1 MVGGRR
7 LVPLMCLG
15 TALSLAGCGGG
26 STSTSSQ
33 PTSSTPPAISVSISP
48 SSAHVQVGST
58 EQFTATVSSANNTAV
73 KWWVNGIAGGNATLG
88 TITSNGLYAAPAVV
102 PNPATVTVAA
112 VSQADS
118 TKSGAA
124 ATTIV
129 LPQIGHVFLLVEE
142 NHGYSS
148 VIGNSAMPYLNSLA
162 SVYGVATNYYANTHP
177 SIGNYFMLT
186 TGQIITN
193 NDSYTATVSADNL
206 LRELI
211 AAGKTWKSYAESL
224 PSVGYTGGDVYPYLA
239 HHNPP
244 SYFSD
249 VRSSSTEVL
258 NLVPFTQLATDL
270 ANDQLPN
277 FGFIVPNAEHD
288 AHDCPDGT
296 GNCADSVKLSSA
308 DSWLQADISPLIAS
322 ASFQQ
327 DGLLIIVFDESL
339 KSDTRYGGGQV
350 ALLMISRKAKA
361 AFHSTTFYQHESTL
375 RTLVET
381 TAAAALPG
389 ASVSAADMGEFFP

>member
-1 MVGGRR
+1 M
-7 LVPLMCLG
+7 
-15 TALSLAGCGGG
+15 
-26 STSTSSQ
+26 
-33 PTSSTPPAISVSISP
+33 SP
-48 SSAHVQVGST
+48 STADVQVGST
-58 EQFTATVSSANNTAV
+58 QQFTATVSNASNTAV

-88 TITSNGLYAAPAVV
+88 TIANNGLYAAPAAV
-102 PNPATVTVAA
+102 PNPATVTVTA

-129 LPQIGHVFLLVEE
+129 LPHVGHVFLLVEE

-162 SVYGVATNYYANTHP
+162 RAYGLATNYYADTHP

-224 PSVGYTGGDVYPYLA
+224 PSVGYTGGDVYPYLE

-249 VRSSSTEVL
+249 VRGSSTEVL
-258 NLVPFTQLATDL
+258 NLVPFTQFATDL

-296 GNCADSVKLSSA
+296 QNCADSVKLSSA
-308 DSWLQADISPLIAS
+308 DSWLQANISPLIAS

-327 DGLLIIVFDESL
+327 DGLLIIVFDESFH
-339 KSDTRYGGGQV
+339 SDTRFGGGQV
-350 ALLMISRKAKA
+350 ALLMISNKAKA
-361 AFHSTTFYQHESTL
+361 SFRSITFYQHESTL

-389 ASVSAADMGEFFP
+389 ASASAADMGEFFP